1 MSDESDVSRLTPDQA
16 RSELARL
23 ASLLQQ
29 ANIDYHQNDNPSLS
43 DAEYDRLKRRNA
55 AIEAQFAGLKRSD
68 SPSDQIGAAA
78 AEGFASSSITRFVQT
93 ALCCIAAAAVRSSPQ
108 KLHGR

>member
-1 MSDESDVSRLTPDQA
+1 MSDESDVSRVTPDQA

-23 ASLLQQ
+23 ASLLKQ
-29 ANIDYHQNDNPSLS
+29 ANIDYHQNDNPTLS

-55 AIEAQFAGLKRSD
+55 ALERQFAGLKRND

-78 AEGFASSSITRFVQT
+78 AEGCGESGRQRRRQGRPGWPGWPAGAAT
-93 ALCCIAAAAVRSSPQ
+93 AIPSEA
-108 KLHGR
+108 

>member
-43 DAEYDRLKRRNA
+43 DAEYDRLKQRNA
-55 AIEAQFAGLKRSD
+55 AIEAQVAVVVRGL
-68 SPSDQIGAAA
+68 
-78 AEGFASSSITRFVQT
+78 
-93 ALCCIAAAAVRSSPQ
+93 
-108 KLHGR
+108 

>member
-43 DAEYDRLKRRNA
+43 DAEYDRLKQRNE
-55 AIEAQFAGLKRSD
+55 AIEAQFAGLKRGD

-78 AEGFASSSITRFVQT
+78 AEGF
-93 ALCCIAAAAVRSSPQ
+93 
-108 KLHGR
+108 